1 MGFYQ
6 TVETLIMS
14 DYLIYH
20 NPRCSKSRQTLQLLR
35 DGGIEPEIRLYLEA
49 PPSAEELTA
58 ILTVLGIPARD
69 LLRSGEDEY
78 AQENLSDP
86 TLSESDLIQA
96 MVQHPRLIERPI
108 VIRDQTRAVLGRPPE
123 RIAEILD

>member
-1 MGFYQ
+1 
-6 TVETLIMS
+6 MS

-20 NPRCSKSRQTLQLLR
+20 NPRCSKSRETLQRLR
-35 DGGIEPEIRLYLEA
+35 DCGIEPEIRLYLEE
-49 PPSAEELTA
+49 PPSAEELTK
-58 ILTVLGIPARD
+58 ILAALGIPARN

-108 VIRDQTRAVLGRPPE
+108 VIRDHTRAVLGRPPE
-123 RIAEILD
+123 RISEILD